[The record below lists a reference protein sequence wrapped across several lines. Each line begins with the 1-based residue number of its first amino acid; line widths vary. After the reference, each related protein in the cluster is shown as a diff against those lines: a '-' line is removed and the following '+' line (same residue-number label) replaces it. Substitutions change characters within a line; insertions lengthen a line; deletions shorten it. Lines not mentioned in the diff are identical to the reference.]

1 MTLTIWTTKNSHLQ
15 QLGYLQGKAFSAVA
29 ANSASN
35 TDTNLSMLHCQT
47 VQKNLWVILDVTEI
61 ALENHMNAYYSSY
74 SQYYPFSSNFL
85 NFIFKMLMFLLVL
98 IGQFLPLIIW
108 DLSVRKASY
117 AVQGYCDF
125 CARLLWFR
133 AHFISQYWKSLGV
146 NSKLSVQLPRLLKK
160 MMQVRVLRQAEKRNY
175 PITPGKSGSA

>member
-1 MTLTIWTTKNSHLQ
+1 
-15 QLGYLQGKAFSAVA
+15 
-29 ANSASN
+29 
-35 TDTNLSMLHCQT
+35 
-47 VQKNLWVILDVTEI
+47 
-61 ALENHMNAYYSSY
+61 MNAYYASY

-125 CARLLWFR
+125 CARLL
-133 AHFISQYWKSLGV
+133 
-146 NSKLSVQLPRLLKK
+146 
-160 MMQVRVLRQAEKRNY
+160 
-175 PITPGKSGSA
+175 